1 MSDNSLQR
9 GIRVIFEIIRT
20 GRPRRR
26 TSASPAWWRWLLAL
40 LGVALGALAQLLVG

>member
-20 GRPRRR
+20 GRPVRR
-26 TSASPAWWRWLLAL
+26 TSVSPAWWRWLLAL
-40 LGVALGALAQLLVG
+40 LGVAAAAAAQWFLG